1 MKEHAIIIFQENPV
15 PGKVKARLGEVIG
28 SEKAVEVYEY
38 LLQHTHDLV
47 RDYPADVFVY
57 FLDKVDDDYLL
68 NDQYHLGL
76 QGEGLLGERMQ
87 RAFTDVLS
95 KGYEKALFIRV
106 AGTMELSIDILD
118 EAFESLSYQ
127 DLVVGPA
134 HDGTI
139 YLLGMSQVYDKVFD
153 HSDWKSDSLISEL
166 KQEAKQMDL
175 EMHKLPELYEVEQ
188 YEDLK
193 SLKGLLNIQ

>member
-1 MKEHAIIIFQENPV
+1 MNEHAIIIFQENPV
-15 PGKVKARLGEVIG
+15 PGKVKTRLGEVIG

-38 LLQHTHDLV
+38 LLHHTHELV

-57 FLDKVDDDYLL
+57 FLDNVDEGYLL

-76 QGEGLLGERMQ
+76 QGKGLLGERMQ
-87 RAFTDVLS
+87 RAFVDVLS
-95 KGYEKALFIRV
+95 KGYEKVLFIRV
-106 AGTMELSIDILD
+106 AGTMELSNDILD
-118 EAFESLSYQ
+118 EAFEALSYQ

-139 YLLGMSQVYDKVFD
+139 YLLGMTKVHDKVFD
-153 HSDWKSDSLISEL
+153 HNDWKSDSLIVEL
-166 KQEAKQMDL
+166 TQEAKDMGL
-175 EMHKLPELYEVEQ
+175 EMHKLPQLYEVEQ

-193 SLKGLLNIQ
+193 SLKGLLNIH

>member
-15 PGKVKARLGEVIG
+15 PGKVKTRLGEVIG

-38 LLQHTHDLV
+38 LLRHTHELV

-57 FLDKVDDDYLL
+57 FLDEVDEDYLL

-76 QGEGLLGERMQ
+76 QGKGLLGERMQ
-87 RAFTDVLS
+87 RAFADVLG
-95 KGYEKALFIRV
+95 KGYEKALFLRV
-106 AGTMELSIDILD
+106 AGTMELSNDILD
-118 EAFESLSYQ
+118 EAFEALSYQ

-139 YLLGMSQVYDKVFD
+139 YLLGMTQVHDKVFD
-153 HSDWKSDSLISEL
+153 HNDWKSDSLISEL
-166 KQEAKQMDL
+166 AQEAKEREL
-175 EMHKLPELYEVEQ
+175 EMHKLPVLYEVEQ